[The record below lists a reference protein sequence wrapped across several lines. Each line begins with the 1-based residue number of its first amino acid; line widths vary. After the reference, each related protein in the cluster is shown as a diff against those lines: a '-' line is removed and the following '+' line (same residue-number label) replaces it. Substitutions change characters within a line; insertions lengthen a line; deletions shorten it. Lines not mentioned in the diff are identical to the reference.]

1 MLCCLLLILVL
12 VWISIYHNLRDL
24 ASSAY
29 HTMFGTADEFKTK
42 RDKSA
47 AIYQWFKQTPKP
59 TFTIYKSAVPGS
71 DIIEYERVL
80 ALQQQG
86 KLTLANVNSVV

>member
-1 MLCCLLLILVL
+1 MWCCILLVILL
-12 VWISIYHNLRDL
+12 VWISIYHNLR
-24 ASSAY
+24 AIATSAY
-29 HTMFGTADEFKTK
+29 HRVFGTDDEFKSR
-42 RDKSA
+42 RDKSD
-47 AIYQWFKQTPKP
+47 AIYQWFMHTPKP
-59 TFTIYKSAVPGS
+59 TFTVYKSAVQGS